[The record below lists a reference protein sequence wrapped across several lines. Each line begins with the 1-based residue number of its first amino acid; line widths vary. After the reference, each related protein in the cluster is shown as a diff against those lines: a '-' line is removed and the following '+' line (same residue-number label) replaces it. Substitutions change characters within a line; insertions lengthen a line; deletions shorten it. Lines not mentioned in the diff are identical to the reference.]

1 MTKTDLKIS
10 RLTNMLTS
18 QDEEIRKLGVLVIKN
33 SFIYPSDIEFILN
46 NIIKCKF
53 EKTSIQNFIN
63 NLIDYNDKY
72 K

>member
-10 RLTNMLTS
+10 RLMEMFTS
-18 QDEEIRKLGVLVIKN
+18 QDEEIRELGVLVIKN

-63 NLIDYNDKY
+63 NLIDYNDKH

>member
-18 QDEEIRKLGVLVIKN
+18 QDEEIRELGVVVIKN
-33 SFIYPSDIEFILN
+33 SFMYPSDIEFILN

-63 NLIDYNDKY
+63 ALIDYNEEY
-72 K
+72 R

>member
-1 MTKTDLKIS
+1 MIKTDLKIS
-10 RLTNMLTS
+10 RLMEILTS

-33 SFIYPSDIEFILN
+33 SFMYPSNIEFILN
-46 NIIKCKF
+46 DIIKCKF

-63 NLIDYNDKY
+63 NLINYNDKH